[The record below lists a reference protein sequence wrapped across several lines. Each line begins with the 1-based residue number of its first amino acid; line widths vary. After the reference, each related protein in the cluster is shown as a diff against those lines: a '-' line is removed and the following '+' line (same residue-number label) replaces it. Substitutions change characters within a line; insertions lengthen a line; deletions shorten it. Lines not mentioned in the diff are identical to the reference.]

1 MRGTRAFEAL
11 QGLMR
16 VGVADAD
23 SDPIRAQKVALTIS
37 AATVIVLAVIWV
49 ATYLALGLIAAALIP
64 LASQVAAA
72 ASLVI
77 FARTKSYGFFRV
89 TQASLMT
96 ILPFLLQWTLGGYLA
111 SSAVSL
117 WALVPVIG
125 TLFFFSPGGSIPW
138 FAAFVAL
145 SVASGIAEPALAE
158 GAATIPEPVRA
169 AFFVLNV
176 VGVSLTAY
184 TLLQYAVRARDRAYA
199 ESESLLLNVLPAAIA
214 QRLKRRPG
222 RIADRH
228 PAVTV
233 LFADIADFTPFT
245 EHTDPDLVVGILDEI
260 FSAFDELAG
269 RYGAEKIK
277 TIGDAYMVAIGVPE
291 GRPDHAPRMAD
302 LALDMRAAFE
312 RLCAQK
318 ELPLGLRIGIDSGP
332 AIAGVIGRHKFSYD
346 LWGRTINTASRMQAH
361 GIRGEIQ
368 VSEATYELVCDD
380 FVLERRGEITIKGQG
395 HRPAYLLRR
404 RR

>member
-1 MRGTRAFEAL
+1 
-11 QGLMR
+11 MR

-23 SDPIRAQKVALTIS
+23 SDSLRAQKIALTIS
-37 AATVIVLAVIWV
+37 AATVIVLAIIWV
-49 ATYLALGLIAAALIP
+49 ATYLALGLIAAASIP
-64 LASQVAAA
+64 FAYQVAAIV
-72 ASLVI
+72 SLVV

-96 ILPFLLQWTLGGYLA
+96 ILPFLLQWTLGGYVA

-145 SVASGIAEPALAE
+145 SVVSGIAEPALAE
-158 GAATIPEPVRA
+158 AAATIPEPVRA

-176 VGVSLTAY
+176 VGVSLTVYA
-184 TLLQYAVRARDRAYA
+184 LLQYAVRARDRAHA

-228 PAVTV
+228 AAVTV

-245 EHTDPDLVVGILDEI
+245 EQTDPNLVVGILDEI
-260 FSAFDELAG
+260 FSAFDELAR
-269 RYGAEKIK
+269 RYGGEKIK

-291 GRPDHAPRMAD
+291 ARPDHAPRMAD

-312 RLCAQK
+312 RLCQQK

-332 AIAGVIGRHKFSYD
+332 AIAGVIGRRKFSYD
-346 LWGRTINTASRMQAH
+346 LWGHTINTASRMQAH
-361 GIRGEIQ
+361 GVRGEIQ
-368 VSEATYELVCDD
+368 VSEATYQLVCND
-380 FVLERRGEITIKGQG
+380 FVLERRGEIEIKGQG
-395 HRPAYLLRR
+395 RRPAYLLRR